1 MLKRISLLISFLLFS
16 LVIAYPREDLVTK
29 LEQMPDLSFGLY
41 SGYLPINDT
50 ARKIHYVAALSQQ
63 DPSKDPVVFWFNGG
77 PGCSSLLGFTQ
88 ENGPYIVS
96 DEPGALF

>member
-1 MLKRISLLISFLLFS
+1 MRNLTSLLLLAFG
-16 LVIAYPREDLVTK
+16 LVAKIVSAAPLEDKVDK

-41 SGYLPINDT
+41 SGYLSLSDPT
-50 ARKIHYVAALSQQ
+50 RRMHYIAALSQ
-63 DPSKDPVVFWFNGG
+63 KDPLSDPIIFWFNGG

-96 DEPGALF
+96 D